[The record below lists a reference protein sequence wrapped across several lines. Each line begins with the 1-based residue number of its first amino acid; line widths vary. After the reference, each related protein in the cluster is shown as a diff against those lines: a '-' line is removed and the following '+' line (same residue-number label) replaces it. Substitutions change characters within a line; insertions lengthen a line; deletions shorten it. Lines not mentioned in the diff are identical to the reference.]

1 MAKTYSPKDLTTA
14 LPRPATRLLTRR
26 SVLTGLTPAALQR
39 LLDSAASGYATDY
52 LTLAEEMEERS
63 PQYAAV
69 LGTRKRAVIGLARSV
84 SSASD
89 APHDVELRDAVQQH
103 LVDTPHMGRLIGPL
117 LDGLGKGY
125 AVAEIDWD
133 TSSTPW
139 KPQGY
144 RWCDPRGFRYNE
156 AQTELLIATDGQ
168 TTTPLPPYRF
178 IVHEPA
184 LKMGLPL
191 RGGLARM
198 AAVTYLCA
206 HYVLEDWMAF
216 AEVFGMP
223 LRVGR
228 YGSGAS
234 TEDIETLKDAVLN
247 LGSDAAAVL
256 HESMRI
262 EFESATPGV
271 GGADLFARLTE
282 RFDKTLS
289 KIVLGRS
296 DAADSTAGQLG
307 GQLISE
313 EVRRDILRGDAEELQ
328 NTLNAQLVK
337 PFVDLNWGAQ
347 PAPAYPTIHL
357 NLPDTKN
364 LAGLADMLAKLVP
377 LGLQVEQSVVRDL
390 WGLPDPAPEAEI
402 LAPAQALP
410 PAFNRALNRQQ
421 RQPPQYGKA
430 VEPLLERLS
439 SEAEPLMQELVD
451 PVHQALEECADLME
465 FRERLLG
472 LYPELDGKQFARL
485 MGQAL
490 AAAEAAGYWEGQHGA

>member
-1 MAKTYSPKDLTTA
+1 MSSISPKELSSA
-14 LPRPATRLLTRR
+14 LPRPDVRRLARR
-26 SVLTGLTPAALQR
+26 SVMTGLTPAALSR
-39 LLDSAASGYATDY
+39 LLESAASGYAEDY

-69 LGTRKRAVIGLARSV
+69 LGMRKRAVMGLSRSV
-84 SSASD
+84 TSASD
-89 APHDVELRDAVQQH
+89 AQHDVALRDAVQQY
-103 LVDTPHMGRLIGPL
+103 LVDTPQLGRLIGAL

-133 TSSTPW
+133 SSGKPW

-156 AQTELLIATDGQ
+156 AQTELLLANDWHTQ
-168 TTTPLPPYRF
+168 TPLPPYRC
-178 IVHEPA
+178 IVHQPQ

-206 HYVLEDWMAF
+206 HYVQEDWLAF

-223 LRVGR
+223 VRIGR
-228 YGSGAS
+228 YGNAAS
-234 TEDIETLKDAVLN
+234 DEDIELLKEAVTN

-262 EFESATPGV
+262 EFASAAKGD
-271 GGADLFARLTE
+271 GGTEMFERLADF
-282 RFDKTLS
+282 FNKTLS

-313 EVRRDILRGDAEELQ
+313 EVRRDILEGDAEELQ

-337 PFVDLNWGAQ
+337 PFIDLNWGAQ
-347 PAPAYPTIHL
+347 PAYPTL
-357 NLPDTKN
+357 RLELPDTKN

-377 LGLQVEQSVVRDL
+377 LGLKVEQSVIRDL

-402 LAPAQALP
+402 LAPAQAQALNSHHTH
-410 PAFNRALNRQQ
+410 AQALNRATT
-421 RQPPQYGKA
+421 PPVEP
-430 VEPLLERLS
+430 VEPLADRLS
-439 SEAEPLMQELVD
+439 SAAEPLLHTLLD
-451 PVHQALEECADLME
+451 PVQSALQDSADLMD
-465 FRERLLG
+465 FRERMLT
-472 LYPELDGKQFARL
+472 LYPDLDGKAFAKL
-485 MGQAL
+485 MGHAL
-490 AAAEAAGYWEGQHGA
+490 AAAEAAGYWEAQHGH